1 MLRCGLFFIF
11 DETCDSD
18 LLSHGIYLIHFSVS
32 IDDHNTNFM
41 SLSYSDH
48 IANIHKKL
56 LMIHRMHMVCT
67 QENDKE
73 SRIGLDIPTL
83 VGRVEKMI
91 QNAFRYSIGSLICG
105 VVCSRSLRKSG
116 NAVSDRP
123 LASSIHQTPLHR
135 SFKLWPVSYVERHPE
150 KRVPSSF
157 HPVGI

>member
-1 MLRCGLFFIF
+1 MLGCEIFFIF

-18 LLSHGIYLIHFSVS
+18 LLLHGIYLIHFSVS

-56 LMIHRMHMVCT
+56 LMVHRMHMVCT

-73 SRIGLDIPTL
+73 SRMPWIYL
-83 VGRVEKMI
+83 GRVKGMI
-91 QNAFRYSIGSLICG
+91 QIAFHFSICSLICG
-105 VVCSRSLRKSG
+105 VVCLRYLRKSG

-135 SFKLWPVSYVERHPE
+135 SFKLWPVSYIERHLA
-150 KRVPSSF
+150 KRAPSSF
-157 HPVGI
+157 HPVDA